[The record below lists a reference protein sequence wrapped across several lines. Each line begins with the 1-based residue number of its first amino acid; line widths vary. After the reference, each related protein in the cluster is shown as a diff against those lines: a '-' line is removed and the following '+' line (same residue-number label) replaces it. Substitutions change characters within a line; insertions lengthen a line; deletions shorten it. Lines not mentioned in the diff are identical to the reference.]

1 MGNTMY
7 EKIFILERKI
17 INLNEAIKH
26 YKNDKRYIKYIKC
39 KIKLIKYKRKK
50 KKLEK
55 DGVI

>member
-1 MGNTMY
+1 MY

-17 INLNEAIKH
+17 INLNEAIKQ

-39 KIKLIKYKRKK
+39 KIKLFKYKRKK